1 MLEEPP
7 AQLEQRG
14 QHCQVRPLLQ
24 AVGQPVTKTIIFLL
38 DYQIVQLKPVEESDH
53 LIPFT
58 ELRVLVAS
66 CVEHNLER

>member
-38 DYQIVQLKPVEESDH
+38 DHQIVQLKPVEESDH

>member
-24 AVGQPVTKTIIFLL
+24 AVGQPDKTIKFLL
-38 DYQIVQLKPVEESDH
+38 DYQIMQLKPVEESDH

>member
-24 AVGQPVTKTIIFLL
+24 AVGQPDKTIKFLL
-38 DYQIVQLKPVEESDH
+38 DYQIMQLKPVEESDH
-53 LIPFT
+53 FIPFT

>member
-24 AVGQPVTKTIIFLL
+24 AVGQPDKTIIFLL
-38 DYQIVQLKPVEESDH
+38 DYQIMQLKPVEESDH

-66 CVEHNLER
+66 CVDHHLER

>member
-24 AVGQPVTKTIIFLL
+24 AVGQPDKTIIFLL
-38 DYQIVQLKPVEESDH
+38 DYQIMQLKPVEESDH

-66 CVEHNLER
+66 CVEHHLER

>member
-24 AVGQPVTKTIIFLL
+24 AVGQPDKTIIFLL

>member
-24 AVGQPVTKTIIFLL
+24 AVGQPDKTIKFLL

-66 CVEHNLER
+66 CVEYHLER